1 MKNKIFTRLL
11 CLALAM
17 LCLVS
22 SAGIVVSAQEET
34 VKHDN
39 LTDKTIEDYKETL
52 DLISY
57 ADYQS
62 LYYGTAHGRIE
73 EEIRLLLTENW
84 KYTHGNI
91 TITCTNGVWEMVV
104 LTDTYFA
111 TQVEADQYL
120 AGVQAVEGKV
130 ETVETTD
137 SERLRLVKTYTSF
150 AVALEE
156 KDADG
161 TLLYEDSIAYVT
173 EDYDGVKAVHTPGRG
188 SITWTFNLKDHG
200 IDEKTLLSIGLD
212 YYPIVA
218 RSTPIE
224 REFYING
231 KPVFSEAYVLSFSKV
246 WGSFAQSGS
255 EGFEDGNNILTAKYV
270 LGKKDNL
277 ETIISEAKEAGFV
290 DSKGAGDANAPTFTV
305 SNDGS
310 YITFSNPAYLTHNLS
325 AFIHKYGLRFFTL
338 DFNYNEIR
346 PTQMQAPEWRRY
358 IISDSDG
365 YTHSYDQIDGE
376 GNVVDTYDSEYFGFV
391 LDPTNE
397 TGTIDITLESVNEPM
412 ALSTL
417 TLLPYESAYSYA
429 DYREALKGM
438 GISDAQGT
446 SVIKIE
452 AESPSRT
459 SSNVVYPVEDR
470 ASALTSPVDPSV
482 QLLNTI
488 GGEKWATPGQ
498 WVEYSF
504 SVDTPGWYE
513 IYTRFK
519 QSYLDGMYTSRALT
533 ITTNYTEEEFKNEFG
548 NTAGYYNGLPFSEAS
563 GLRYDYSSDWQVT
576 KLTSTGNL
584 DDQSYQIYF
593 REGVVYTINLK
604 VTFGTMSATIREIE
618 RILNSLNDAYLSIV
632 QYTGPTP
639 DAYRDYNFYRMLP
652 DTLDVLFAEKEAI
665 YNLSEWLRQG
675 GVSSS
680 YTGTCDKL
688 VDLIGKMVVRGGE
701 GIAKSLS
708 NFKAYSGGIGTFLGD
723 VKTQPLQIDYLI
735 IQPASEEAPKAKP
748 NFLQAFI
755 HEIKSFFWTFFRDY
769 NSMGTAE
776 NYDNDDT
783 VVVVWLP
790 SGRDQANV
798 VRNMTVN
805 GFTQQRGIA
814 VNLKLVNGGTLLPSI
829 LAGIGPDVY
838 HGLGDDTVINYAIRG
853 AIMEIENMEWEEGD
867 TAEEAERKFK
877 AVLSNFNEAALT
889 VFRVPDA
896 DNDMHYYGLPESQ
909 SFSMMF
915 LRLDILNE
923 LEIPIPKTWN
933 DLYKAQSKLQSN
945 NMEIGVGADY
955 MPFLY
960 QGGGSIWA
968 DEGMRIN
975 LDSRIALSAFE
986 KMCNMFTQQSFP
998 YDYSGANRFRTRE
1011 MPILIAGYTG
1021 LYNQLKVFATE
1032 LDGCWTFVPV
1042 PGTLKEDGTIDNHTL
1057 SGSSALVMVSGAKH
1071 IEDAWEYMKWYTGAE
1086 AQTTYANEMVAIMG
1100 ESAKHATA
1108 NREALKS
1115 MPWTYDELVEVEKQF
1130 DNLLA
1135 IENYPGFYY
1144 LGRHTQFAFL
1154 AAYNDDKD
1162 PIAEILRYVNTINA
1176 EITRKREEFNLE
1188 TLELGTTLA
1197 EKRSNQLFNESSNTD
1212 GALEILEKKYGLV
1225 DDNYRRAYEEALYGI
1240 ANQNVESLLKAS
1252 EWFKEILLSKY
1263 DGVSTKEITKVS
1275 GKKETKPS
1283 YYVNVSKQTLPE
1295 ARDGSGGYEIESLD
1309 ELELLYFIHIALED
1323 TAEAYI
1329 SYEAS
1334 KKDVPKDIIE

>member
-1 MKNKIFTRLL
+1 MRNKTFTRLL
-11 CLALAM
+11 CLALAL

-22 SAGIVVSAQEET
+22 STAIVVGAQEI
-34 VKHDN
+34 KHDN
-39 LTDKTIEDYKETL
+39 LTDKTIADYKETL

-57 ADYQS
+57 AEYQN
-62 LYYGTAHGRIE
+62 LYYAAAQKLSTEISIE
-73 EEIRLLLTENW
+73 LTKNW
-84 KYTHGNI
+84 KYTWSNI
-91 TITCTNGVWEMVV
+91 VITATDGVWEMLV
-104 LTDTYFA
+104 LGDKIYEEEEDIPSAIAKENRYQLDDGRWREITSRFA
-111 TQVEADQYL
+111 TLDE
-120 AGVQAVEGKV
+120 
-130 ETVETTD
+130 
-137 SERLRLVKTYTSF
+137 
-150 AVALEE
+150 AVA
-156 KDADG
+156 AG
-161 TLLYEDSIAYVT
+161 YEAENLAYVEEYGT
-173 EDYDGVKAVHTPGRG
+173 GDERKAAVRTPGRG
-188 SITWTFNLKDHG
+188 AMTWTLDLGSHN
-200 IDEKTLLSIGLD
+200 ITAATLVSIGLD
-212 YYPIVA
+212 YYPIEA

-231 KPVFSEAYVLSFSKV
+231 KPVFSEAYILSFSKV
-246 WGSFAQSGS
+246 WGMYAQGSGADNANAKADLS
-255 EGFEDGNNILTAKYV
+255 AKYT

-277 ETIISEAKEAGFV
+277 ADIVAKAEAAGYVSEAGVSA
-290 DSKGAGDANAPTFTV
+290 SGAPVYTV
-305 SNDGS
+305 AADNS
-310 YITFSNPAYLTHNLS
+310 YIVFYQPAYITDKLS
-325 AFIHKYGLRFFTL
+325 AFISEYGLRFFPL
-338 DFNYNEIR
+338 DFNNNEIR
-346 PTQMQAPEWRRY
+346 PTQLQAPEWRRY
-358 IISDSDG
+358 IVSDSDG
-365 YTHSYDQIDGE
+365 YTHSYDLTDAE
-376 GNVVDTYDSEYFGFV
+376 GKVTTYDSEYFGFV
-391 LDPTNE
+391 LTPDKT
-397 TGTIDITLESVNEPM
+397 TGTVNISLEGVNEPM

-417 TLLPYESAYSYA
+417 TLLPYKAADTYA
-429 DYREALKGM
+429 VYREKLKAM
-438 GISDAQGT
+438 NISDAQGT

-452 AESPSRT
+452 AESPTRT

-504 SVDTPGWYE
+504 SVDSSGWYD

-533 ITTNYTEEEFKNEFG
+533 ITTNYTEEEYLAAFK

-576 KLTSTGNL
+576 KLSSTGRL
-584 DDQSYQIYF
+584 DNQSYQLYF
-593 REGVVYTINLK
+593 EAGVVYTINLK
-604 VTFGTMSATIREIE
+604 VTFGTMSATVREVE
-618 RILNSLNDAYLSIV
+618 RILNALNDAYLSIV

-665 YNLSEWLRQG
+665 QNLSDFLREG
-675 GVSSS
+675 AGVSST

-701 GIAKSLS
+701 GIASGLK

-723 VKTQPLQIDYLI
+723 IKTQPLQIDYFI
-735 IQPASEEAPKAKP
+735 VQPATEEAPKATP
-748 NFLQAFI
+748 NFFQAFV

-769 NSMGTAE
+769 NSMGTSQD
-776 NYDNDDT
+776 YDKDPSI
-783 VVVVWLP
+783 VVVWLP

-805 GFTQQRGIA
+805 GFTQKKGIA

-829 LAGIGPDVY
+829 LAGMGPDVY

-853 AIMEIENMEWEEGD
+853 ALMEIENMEYEEGD
-867 TAEEAERKFK
+867 TPEEAARKFEE
-877 AVLSNFNEAALT
+877 VLSNFNEAALT

-896 DNDMHYYGLPESQ
+896 DDDMHYYGLPESQ

-923 LEIPIPKTWN
+923 IQIEIPKTWD
-933 DLYKAQSKLQSN
+933 DLYVAQSKLQSH

-960 QGGGSIWA
+960 QSGGSIWA

-975 LDSRIALSAFE
+975 LDSEVALFAFN
-986 KMCNMFTQQSFP
+986 KMCNMFTQYSFP
-998 YDYSGANRFRTRE
+998 YDYSGANRFRTGE
-1011 MPILIAGYTG
+1011 MPILLSGYTG

-1042 PGTLKEDGTIDNHTL
+1042 PGTLNADGTINNKVL
-1057 SGSSALVMVSGAKH
+1057 AGSSALVMVSGAKH
-1071 IEDAWEYMKWYTGAE
+1071 IDDAWEYMKWYTGAE

-1115 MPWTYDELVEVEKQF
+1115 MPWTADELVEVEKQF

-1144 LGRHTQFAFL
+1144 VGRHTNFAFL

-1162 PIAEILRYVNTINA
+1162 PTTELLRYVNTINA
-1176 EITRKREEFNLE
+1176 EITRKRQEFNLE
-1188 TLELGTTLA
+1188 TVELGSTLA
-1197 EKRSNQLFNESSNTD
+1197 EKRSDQIRTALDTLEERGLIDVESEIYRQAMYGIVNQNTD
-1212 GALEILEKKYGLV
+1212 NL
-1225 DDNYRRAYEEALYGI
+1225 RI
-1240 ANQNVESLLKAS
+1240 ASQMFADLLAT
-1252 EWFKEILLSKY
+1252 KY
-1263 DGVSTKEITKVS
+1263 DGHSTKEITKVS
-1275 GKKETKPS
+1275 GKKQTVAS
-1283 YYVNVSKQTLPE
+1283 YYVNVNKQTLPE
-1295 ARDGSGGYEIESLD
+1295 AKDGSGGYEIASLS
-1309 ELELLYFIHIALED
+1309 EQELLYFISEALTD
-1323 TAEAYI
+1323 TANAYE
-1329 SYEAS
+1329 SYRVSA
-1334 KKDVPKDIIE
+1334 PKS

>member
-1 MKNKIFTRLL
+1 MKNKTFTRLL
-11 CLALAM
+11 CLALAL

-22 SAGIVVSAQEET
+22 SAGIVVSAQET
-34 VKHDN
+34 QYDN
-39 LTDKTIEDYKETL
+39 LTDKTIADYKETL

-62 LYYGTAHGRIE
+62 LYYANAATASE
-73 EEIRLLLTENW
+73 KVLFSLTDNW

-91 TITCTNGVWEMVV
+91 TITCTDGVWEMVV

-111 TQVEADQYL
+111 DTTKADEYF
-120 AGVQAVEGKV
+120 AGLEAVEGKV
-130 ETVETTD
+130 ESIETTD
-137 SERLRLVKTYTSF
+137 EGRLRLVKTYTSLE
-150 AVALEE
+150 VAQAE
-156 KDADG
+156 KGANG
-161 TLLYEDSIAYVT
+161 KPLYEDAIAYVT
-173 EDYDGVKAVHTPGRG
+173 EEYDGVKAVHTPGRG
-188 SITWTFNLKDHG
+188 AITWTLNLKDEG
-200 IDEKTLLSIGLD
+200 INAKTLFSIGLD
-212 YYPIVA
+212 YFPIA
-218 RSTPIE
+218 AKSTPAE

-231 KPVFSEAYVLSFSKV
+231 KPAFSEAYILSFSKV
-246 WGSFAQSGS
+246 WGSFAQGAAGEVGDS
-255 EGFEDGNNILTAKYV
+255 DNILKAKYV

-277 ETIISEAKEAGFV
+277 DEILGKAQAAGYV
-290 DSKGAGDANAPTFTV
+290 ANVGVSDESNPLTYTV
-305 SNDGS
+305 ADDGS
-310 YITFSNPAYLTHNLS
+310 YILFNNPKYITPALS
-325 AFIHKYGLRFFTL
+325 AFISEYGLRFFTL
-338 DFNYNEIR
+338 DFNNNEIR
-346 PTQMQAPEWRRY
+346 PTQLQAPEWRNY

-365 YTHSYDQIDGE
+365 YTHSYDQIDSE
-376 GNVVDTYDSEYFGFV
+376 GNVVGTYDSEYFGFV
-391 LDPTNE
+391 LEPSLE
-397 TGTIDITLESVNEPM
+397 SGTVDITLESVSEPM

-417 TLLPYESAYSYA
+417 TLLPYKSAYSYEA
-429 DYREALKGM
+429 YRKALKDM
-438 GISDAQGT
+438 GISDEQGT
-446 SVIKIE
+446 SIIKLE
-452 AESPSRT
+452 AENPIKT

-519 QSYLDGMYTSRALT
+519 QSYLDGMYTSRELT
-533 ITTNYTEEEFKNEFG
+533 ITTNYTEDEFKQKFG
-548 NTAGYYNGLPFSEAS
+548 NTAGYYDGLPFSEAS

-576 KLTSTGNL
+576 KLSSTGNS
-584 DDQSYQIYF
+584 DDQSYQLYF
-593 REGVVYTINLK
+593 KEGVVYTIKLR
-604 VTFGTMSATIREIE
+604 VTFGTMSEYVREIE
-618 RILNSLNDAYLSIV
+618 RILNALNDAYLSIV

-665 YNLSEWLRQG
+665 YNLSQFLREG
-675 GVSSS
+675 GVSST

-688 VDLIGKMVVRGGE
+688 VDLLGKMVVRGGE

-735 IQPASEEAPKAKP
+735 IQPASEEAPQAKP
-748 NFLQAFI
+748 NFLQAFA

-776 NYDNDDT
+776 NYDKDDT

-805 GFTQQRGIA
+805 GFTQERGIA

-853 AIMEIENMEWEEGD
+853 AIMEIEDMERDEDD
-867 TAEEAERKFK
+867 TPEEAAQKFK
-877 AVLSNFNEAALT
+877 EVLANFNDAALT

-923 LEIPIPKTWN
+923 LEIEIPKTWN

-986 KMCNMFTQQSFP
+986 KMCNMFTQYSFP
-998 YDYSGANRFRTRE
+998 YDYSGANRFRTGE
-1011 MPILIAGYTG
+1011 MPILISGYTG

-1071 IEDAWEYMKWYTGAE
+1071 IKDAWEYMKWYTGAE
-1086 AQTTYANEMVAIMG
+1086 AQATYANEMVAIMG

-1108 NREALKS
+1108 NREALES
-1115 MPWTYDELVEVEKQF
+1115 MPWTYDELVEVKKQF
-1130 DNLLA
+1130 NSLLA
-1135 IENYPGFYY
+1135 IENYPGYY
-1144 LGRHTQFAFL
+1144 YVGRHTSFAFL
-1154 AAYNDDKD
+1154 ASYNDDKD

-1197 EKRSNQLFNESSNTD
+1197 EKRSNQLFNESSNAD
-1212 GALEILEKKYGLV
+1212 GALEILEKKYGLA
-1225 DDNYRRAYEEALYGI
+1225 DDNYRRAYDEALYGI

-1295 ARDGSGGYEIESLD
+1295 ARDGSGGYKIESLN
-1309 ELELLYFIHIALED
+1309 ELELLYFIQIALED

>member
-1 MKNKIFTRLL
+1 MRNKTFTRLL
-11 CLALAM
+11 CLALAL

-22 SAGIVVSAQEET
+22 SAVTVVGAQEI
-34 VKHDN
+34 KHDN
-39 LTDKTIEDYKETL
+39 LTDKTIADYKETL

-57 ADYQS
+57 AEYQN
-62 LYYGTAHGRIE
+62 LYYATAQKLN
-73 EEIRLLLTENW
+73 EEISIGLTENW
-84 KYTHGNI
+84 KYVWDDIVI
-91 TITCTNGVWEMVV
+91 TATDGVWEMKVLGDQFFEDLEEAKAQV
-104 LTDTYFA
+104 AEENLYLTDDGRYREI
-111 TQVEADQYL
+111 VERFDTVDAAEE
-120 AGVQAVEGKV
+120 AG
-130 ETVETTD
+130 
-137 SERLRLVKTYTSF
+137 Y
-150 AVALEE
+150 
-156 KDADG
+156 DADN
-161 TLLYEDSIAYVT
+161 LAYVDEYGT
-173 EDYDGVKAVHTPGRG
+173 GDEKTVSVYTPGRG
-188 SITWTFNLKDHG
+188 AITWTLDMAAYNL
-200 IDEKTLLSIGLD
+200 TNAQLASLGLD
-212 YYPIVA
+212 YYPIEA

-231 KPVFSEAYVLSFSKV
+231 KPAFSEAYILSFSKV
-246 WGSFAQSGS
+246 WGMYAQGSGAENADVKS
-255 EGFEDGNNILTAKYV
+255 VQTAKYT
-270 LGKKDNL
+270 LGKKDDL
-277 ETIISEAKEAGFV
+277 SAIIADAEAAGYVSEAGV
-290 DSKGAGDANAPTFTV
+290 STSDAPIYTV
-305 SNDGS
+305 AADNS
-310 YITFSNPAYLTHNLS
+310 YIVFTQPAHITAKLS
-325 AFIHKYGLRFFTL
+325 DFIGKYGLRFFTL
-338 DFNYNEIR
+338 DFNNNEIR
-346 PTQMQAPEWRRY
+346 PTQLQAPEWRRY

-365 YTHSYDQIDGE
+365 YTHSYQLTNAQGE
-376 GNVVDTYDSEYFGFV
+376 TETYDSEYFGFV
-391 LDPTNE
+391 LTPNE
-397 TGTIDITLESVNEPM
+397 NGEVNITLEGVNEPM

-417 TLLPYESAYSYA
+417 ALLPYKAADTYA
-429 DYREALKGM
+429 VYRERLKAM
-438 GISDAQGT
+438 GISDAQGS

-452 AESPSRT
+452 AENPTRT

-504 SVDTPGWYE
+504 SVDSPGWYD

-533 ITTNYTEEEFKNEFG
+533 ITTNYSEEEYLAKYN
-548 NTAGYYNGLPFSEAS
+548 NTAGYYDGLPFSEAS

-576 KLTSTGNL
+576 KLSSTGRM
-584 DDQSYQIYF
+584 DDQSYQLYF
-593 REGVVYTINLK
+593 EAGVVYTINLK
-604 VTFGTMSATIREIE
+604 VTFGTMSATVREIE
-618 RILNSLNDAYLSIV
+618 RILNALNDAYLSIV

-665 YNLSEWLRQG
+665 YNLSEFLREG
-675 GVSSS
+675 AGVSST

-701 GIAKSLS
+701 GIASGLS

-723 VKTQPLQIDYLI
+723 IKTQPLQIDYFM
-735 IQPASEEAPKAKP
+735 IQPATAEAPEATP
-748 NFLQAFI
+748 NFLQAFV

-769 NSMGTAE
+769 NSMGTSQD
-776 NYDNDDT
+776 YDKDPSI
-783 VVVVWLP
+783 VVVWLP

-805 GFTQQRGIA
+805 GFTQKNGIS

-829 LAGIGPDVY
+829 LAGMGPDVY

-853 AIMEIENMEWEEGD
+853 ALMEIENMEATEED
-867 TAEEAERKFK
+867 FQK
-877 AVLSNFNEAALT
+877 VLSNFNEAALT

-896 DNDMHYYGLPESQ
+896 DDDLHYYGLPESQ

-923 LEIPIPKTWN
+923 IGIEIPKTWD
-933 DLYKAQSKLQSN
+933 DLYVAQSKLQSH

-960 QGGGSIWA
+960 QSGGSIWA
-968 DEGMRIN
+968 DNGMRIN
-975 LDSRIALSAFE
+975 LDSEVALAAFN
-986 KMCNMFTQQSFP
+986 KMCNMFTQYSFP
-998 YDYSGANRFRTRE
+998 YDYSGANRFRTGE
-1011 MPILIAGYTG
+1011 MPILISGYTG

-1042 PGTLKEDGTIDNHTL
+1042 PGTLLADGTIDNHIL

-1115 MPWTYDELVEVEKQF
+1115 MPWTSDELVEVEKQF

-1144 LGRHTQFAFL
+1144 VGRHTQFAFL
-1154 AAYNDDKD
+1154 AAYNNDKD
-1162 PIAEILRYVNTINA
+1162 PTTELLRYVNTINA
-1176 EITRKREEFNLE
+1176 EITRKRQEFNLE
-1188 TLELGTTLA
+1188 TVELGSTLA
-1197 EKRSNQLFNESSNTD
+1197 EKRSDQIREALRVLEERGLIQKKSEIYEQTMYGIVNQDVENLTLASQLFEN
-1212 GALEILEKKYGLV
+1212 
-1225 DDNYRRAYEEALYGI
+1225 
-1240 ANQNVESLLKAS
+1240 LLM
-1252 EWFKEILLSKY
+1252 SKY
-1263 DGVSTKEITKVS
+1263 DGSSTKEIVKVS
-1275 GKKETKPS
+1275 GKKVTVAS
-1283 YYVNVSKQTLPE
+1283 YYVNVNKQTLPE
-1295 ARDGSGGYEIESLD
+1295 AKDGSGGYEIASLS
-1309 ELELLYFIHIALED
+1309 ELELLYFITEALKD
-1323 TAEAYI
+1323 TAEAYT
-1329 SYEAS
+1329 SYRVLSTDS
-1334 KKDVPKDIIE
+1334 K

>member
-1 MKNKIFTRLL
+1 MKNKTFTRLL
-11 CLALAM
+11 CLALAL

-22 SAGIVVSAQEET
+22 SAGIVVSAQENT
-34 VKHDN
+34 HSN
-39 LTDKTIEDYKETL
+39 LTDKTIADYEETL

-62 LYYGTAHGRIE
+62 SYYASAAQASK
-73 EEIRLLLTENW
+73 EISILLTENW
-84 KYTHGNI
+84 KYTHGGI

-111 TQVEADQYL
+111 TSDEADQYL
-120 AGVQAVEGKV
+120 AGVEAVEGKV
-130 ETVETTD
+130 ESLQTLED
-137 SERLRLVKTYTSF
+137 ERIRLVKTYTS
-150 AVALEE
+150 ADVALAE
-156 KDADG
+156 KDANG
-161 TLLYEDSIAYVT
+161 ALLYEDSIAYVT
-173 EDYDGVKAVHTPGRG
+173 EEYDGIKAVHTPGRG
-188 SITWTFNLKDHG
+188 SITWTLNLKDEG
-200 IDEKTLLSIGLD
+200 VTGKTLFSIGLD
-212 YYPIVA
+212 YYPVVA

-231 KPVFSEAYVLSFSKV
+231 KPAFSEAYVLSFSKV
-246 WGSFAQSGS
+246 WGSFAQGSTNSGG
-255 EGFEDGNNILTAKYV
+255 EGQNVLTAKYT
-270 LGKKDNL
+270 LKKKDNL
-277 ETIISEAKEAGFV
+277 DDILAKAQQAGFV
-290 DSKGAGDANAPTFTV
+290 ANVGAGDSNAPTYSVAADESYVTFT
-305 SNDGS
+305 
-310 YITFSNPAYLTHNLS
+310 NPDYLTPSLS
-325 AFIHKYGLRFFTL
+325 AFIVEYGLRFFTL
-338 DFNYNEIR
+338 DFNNNEIR
-346 PTQMQAPEWRRY
+346 PTQLQAPEWRSY

-365 YTHSYDQIDGE
+365 YTHSYELTNSEGE
-376 GNVVDTYDSEYFGFV
+376 VINTYDSEYFGFV
-391 LDPTNE
+391 LDPDKE
-397 TGTIDITLESVNEPM
+397 TGVVTITLESVNEPM
-412 ALSTL
+412 ALSTIK
-417 TLLPYESAYSYA
+417 LLPYKATYSYES
-429 DYREALKGM
+429 YRKALREM
-438 GISDAQGT
+438 GISDDQGT

-452 AESPSRT
+452 AESPVKT

-482 QLLNTI
+482 QLLNTV

-504 SVDTPGWYE
+504 SVDSSGWYD

-533 ITTNYTEEEFKNEFG
+533 VTTNYSEEKYIEKFG

-563 GLRYDYSSDWQVT
+563 GLRYDYSADWQVT
-576 KLTSTGNL
+576 KLSSTGNL
-584 DDQSYQIYF
+584 DDQSYQLYF
-593 REGVVYTINLK
+593 KEGVVYTIQLK
-604 VTFGTMSATIREIE
+604 VTFGTMSSTVREIE
-618 RILNSLNDAYLSIV
+618 RILNALNDAYLSIV

-665 YNLSEWLRQG
+665 YNLSEFLREG
-675 GVSSS
+675 AGVSST

-688 VDLIGKMVVRGGE
+688 VDLLGKMVVRGGE

-723 VKTQPLQIDYLI
+723 VKTQPLQIDYFM
-735 IQPASEEAPKAKP
+735 IQPATAEAPQAQP
-748 NFLQAFI
+748 NFLQAFA

-853 AIMEIENMEWEEGD
+853 AIMEIEDMEREEGD
-867 TAEEAERKFK
+867 TPEEAERKFRE
-877 AVLSNFNEAALT
+877 VLSNFNEAALT

-923 LEIPIPKTWN
+923 LEIEIPKTWN

-986 KMCNMFTQQSFP
+986 KMCNMFTQYSFP
-998 YDYSGANRFRTRE
+998 YDYSGANRFRTGE

-1071 IEDAWEYMKWYTGAE
+1071 IEDGWEYMKWYTGAE

-1144 LGRHTQFAFL
+1144 VGRHTSFAFL
-1154 AAYNDDKD
+1154 ASYNDDKD

-1197 EKRSNQLFNESSNTD
+1197 EKRSNQLFNEDASKE
-1212 GALEILEKKYGLV
+1212 GALEILESKYGLL
-1225 DDNYRRAYEEALYGI
+1225 DDNYRRAYDEALYGI
-1240 ANQNVESLLKAS
+1240 ANQNVDSLLKAS

-1263 DGVSTKEITKVS
+1263 DGSTKTITKVS
-1275 GKKETKPS
+1275 GKQEVKPS

-1295 ARDGSGGYEIESLD
+1295 AKDGSGGYEIESLS
-1309 ELELLYFIHIALED
+1309 ELELLYFIQIALED

-1334 KKDVPKDIIE
+1334 KKDIPKDIIE

>member
-1 MKNKIFTRLL
+1 MKNKTFTRLL
-11 CLALAM
+11 CLALAL

-22 SAGIVVSAQEET
+22 SAGIVVSAQENQ
-34 VKHDN
+34 HDN
-39 LTDKTIEDYKETL
+39 LTDKTIADYKETL

-57 ADYQS
+57 AEYQN
-62 LYYGTAHGRIE
+62 LYYANAQKLSD
-73 EEIRLLLTENW
+73 EISVELTKNW
-84 KYTHGNI
+84 KYTWSNI
-91 TITCTNGVWEMVV
+91 VITATDGVWEMIV
-104 LTDTYFA
+104 LGDQFYESSEDMPAEIAQANRYQIDDGRWRAITARYA
-111 TQVEADQYL
+111 TVDQAKEAGYDPDNL
-120 AGVQAVEGKV
+120 
-130 ETVETTD
+130 
-137 SERLRLVKTYTSF
+137 
-150 AVALEE
+150 
-156 KDADG
+156 
-161 TLLYEDSIAYVT
+161 AYVDEYGT
-173 EDYDGVKAVHTPGRG
+173 GDEKTVAIRTPGRG
-188 SITWTFNLKDHG
+188 AVTWT
-200 IDEKTLLSIGLD
+200 IDFGSHNITAATLASIGLD
-212 YYPIVA
+212 YYPIEA

-224 REFYING
+224 RELYING
-231 KPVFSEAYVLSFSKV
+231 KPAFSEAYILSFSKV
-246 WGSFAQSGS
+246 WGMYAQGS
-255 EGFEDGNNILTAKYV
+255 SDGATAKADLSAKYT

-277 ETIISEAKEAGFV
+277 ADIIAKAEAAGYVSEAGVSA
-290 DSKGAGDANAPTFTV
+290 SGAPVYTV
-305 SNDGS
+305 AADNSYIVFYQPS
-310 YITFSNPAYLTHNLS
+310 YITAKLS
-325 AFIHKYGLRFFTL
+325 AFISELGLRFFPL
-338 DFNYNEIR
+338 DFNSNEIR
-346 PTQMQAPEWRRY
+346 PTQLQAPEWRRY

-365 YTHSYDQIDGE
+365 YTHSYDLTNAQGE
-376 GNVVDTYDSEYFGFV
+376 TVTYDSEYFGFV
-391 LDPTNE
+391 LSPNE
-397 TGTIDITLESVNEPM
+397 NGEVKITLEGVNEPM

-417 TLLPYESAYSYA
+417 TLMPYKAADTYA
-429 DYREALKGM
+429 VYREKLKAM
-438 GISDAQGT
+438 GISDAQGND
-446 SVIKIE
+446 VIKLE
-452 AESPSRT
+452 AENPIRT

-498 WVEYSF
+498 WVEYTF
-504 SVDTPGWYE
+504 SVESAGWYD

-533 ITTNYTEEEFKNEFG
+533 ITTNYTEEEYLAKFQ
-548 NTAGYYNGLPFSEAS
+548 NTAGYYDGLPFSEAS

-576 KLTSTGNL
+576 KLSSTGRL
-584 DDQSYQIYF
+584 DDQSYQLYF
-593 REGVVYTINLK
+593 EAGVVYTINFK
-604 VTFGTMSATIREIE
+604 VTFGTMSATVREIE
-618 RILNSLNDAYLSIV
+618 RILNALNDAYLSIV

-665 YNLSEWLRQG
+665 YELSEFLREG
-675 GVSSS
+675 AGVSST

-701 GIAKSLS
+701 GIASGLK

-723 VKTQPLQIDYLI
+723 VKTQPLQIDYFM
-735 IQPASEEAPKAKP
+735 IQPATAEVPQATP
-748 NFLQAFI
+748 NFLQAFA

-769 NSMGTAE
+769 NSMGTSQD
-776 NYDNDDT
+776 YDKDPSI
-783 VVVVWLP
+783 VVVWLP

-805 GFTQQRGIA
+805 GFTQKQGIA

-829 LAGIGPDVY
+829 LAGMGPDVY

-853 AIMEIENMEWEEGD
+853 ALMEIENMEATEED
-867 TAEEAERKFK
+867 FK
-877 AVLSNFNEAALT
+877 KVLSNFNEAALT

-896 DNDMHYYGLPESQ
+896 DDDMHYYGLPESQ

-923 LEIPIPKTWN
+923 IGIEIPKTWD
-933 DLYKAQSKLQSN
+933 DLYVAQSKLQSN

-960 QGGGSIWA
+960 QSGGSIWA

-975 LDSRIALSAFE
+975 LDSEVALFAFN
-986 KMCNMFTQQSFP
+986 KMCNMFTQYSFP
-998 YDYSGANRFRTRE
+998 YDYSGANRFRTGE

-1071 IEDAWEYMKWYTGAE
+1071 VEDAWSYMKWYTGAE

-1115 MPWTYDELVEVEKQF
+1115 MPWTSDELVEVEKQF

-1144 LGRHTQFAFL
+1144 VGRHTSFAFL
-1154 AAYNDDKD
+1154 SAYNDDKD
-1162 PIAEILRYVNTINA
+1162 PTTELLRYVNTINA
-1176 EITRKREEFNLE
+1176 EITRKRQEFNLE
-1188 TLELGTTLA
+1188 TVELGSTLA
-1197 EKRSNQLFNESSNTD
+1197 EKRSNQ
-1212 GALEILEKKYGLV
+1212 I
-1225 DDNYRRAYEEALYGI
+1225 REALGVLEERGLINKDSELYRQAMYGI
-1240 ANQNVESLLKAS
+1240 VNQNVDNLTIASQMFADLLAT
-1252 EWFKEILLSKY
+1252 KY
-1263 DGVSTKEITKVS
+1263 DGSSTKEITKVS
-1275 GKKETKPS
+1275 GKKQTVPT
-1283 YYVNVSKQTLPE
+1283 YYVNVNKQTLPE
-1295 ARDGSGGYEIESLD
+1295 AKDGSGGYEIKSLT
-1309 ELELLYFIHIALED
+1309 ETELLYFISEALID
-1323 TAEAYI
+1323 TANAYE
-1329 SYEAS
+1329 SYRVSA
-1334 KKDVPKDIIE
+1334 PKS